1 MKIRQSPH
9 RILQK
14 LYANLHLH
22 LKNRLRHIIIL
33 LLFLFLGTQQ
43 GFTQIVIDP
52 IGGGSENIRSSDTTG
67 MWKRDTANKE
77 IKKIKFKL
85 YPKVQFANNLWLQR
99 DTLKPI
105 DTTISDFHRYFPGAN
120 QILPYATLGSIGS
133 PERILAVTPF
143 QNSGISI
150 GFQQFALHSKT
161 PDNFQF
167 HEVSQPFTLCK
178 YVQGDGGLIG
188 LNILHTQNFSKTWN
202 VTLDY
207 NSVLNGDLYTPEIAQ
222 QQNLNRSTLIGS
234 HFTSQDK
241 KYQHQI
247 IFSWNR
253 NRRVENG
260 GLLTDSLFYGPN
272 FQQTNSISERLFG
285 NYFPRITT
293 AKSFW
298 AQNDHRFKHR
308 YFFDTNQTFGIA
320 QSIRFHKVRFQY
332 QDKNLDTNYYGS
344 IFNFTNKKTLDST
357 SFSLIDHRI
366 GINFQKKFRDF
377 NANLQVNHIY
387 QYLDY
392 QLDTNSKALKSYQIQ
407 SHGFEGILNSKYQS
421 WEIFSEANLFVLGY
435 AQKSFLWNTELK
447 KSFQNKFEIS
457 IRGQISNQP
466 INQYLSTFSSN
477 QYYFSQAKLDYRLTD
492 PNFSQQQ
499 FAQIKISKFGSN
511 FKGNVFFNIGS
522 NQNDVIAINTP
533 IPTSIDYVNFIQFGG
548 DITLKLGKFI
558 FQEQAF
564 FQLNQSSK
572 LNNYG
577 LPKLHA
583 RTAIYFQ
590 NEAFNQALLFRLG
603 IEGIYTSNYNQLN
616 FRPDAASFYFE
627 EANLNPL
634 GNYPVIDVFASGRIQ
649 NVDLFIKYE
658 HLNQWFVVPQFN
670 PRFEQTYA
678 YPIEPVRVRFGFNWR
693 FWN

>member
-1 MKIRQSPH
+1 MKIRQSLH

-14 LYANLHLH
+14 LSANLHFH
-22 LKNRLRHIIIL
+22 LKTRVSHIVFF
-33 LLFLFLGTQQ
+33 LLFLILGTPE
-43 GFTQIVIDP
+43 GFSQIVIDP
-52 IGGGSENIRSSDTTG
+52 IGQAGENMRSSDTTG

-85 YPKVQFANNLWLQR
+85 YPKAQLANYLWLQR
-99 DTLKPI
+99 DTLKPV
-105 DTTISDFHRYFPGAN
+105 DTTISDFHRYFPAAN
-120 QILPYATLGSIGS
+120 QILPYANLGSIGS
-133 PERILAVTPF
+133 PEKILAITPD

-188 LNILHTQNFSKTWN
+188 LNVLHTQNFSKTWN

-234 HFTSQDK
+234 HFTSQNK

-247 IFSWNR
+247 ILSWNR

-260 GLLTDSLFYGPN
+260 GILADSLFYGPN
-272 FQQTNSISERLFG
+272 FQQSNNITERLFG
-285 NYFPRITT
+285 NYFPRIVS

-308 YFFDTNQTFGIA
+308 YFFDTNQTFGIS
-320 QSIRFHKVRFQY
+320 QSIRFHKIRFQF
-332 QDKNLDTNYYGS
+332 QDKNRDTNYYGAD
-344 IFNFTNKKTLDST
+344 FNFSSKKILDST
-357 SFSLIDHRI
+357 AYSLIDHRI
-366 GINFQKKFRDF
+366 GINFQKQFKDF
-377 NANLQVNHIY
+377 TANLQVNHIY
-387 QYLDY
+387 QILNY
-392 QLDTNSKALKSYQIQ
+392 QLDTNSQLLKSYQIH
-407 SHGFEGILNSKYQS
+407 SHGFEGILNSKYKS

-447 KSFQNKFEIS
+447 KTFQNKYLIS

-477 QYYFSQAKLDYRLTD
+477 QFYFSQAKLNYSLTE
-492 PNFSQQQ
+492 PNFKQQQ
-499 FAQIKISKFGSN
+499 FAQIKISKLGDNLKGS
-511 FKGNVFFNIGS
+511 VFCNLGS
-522 NQNDVIAINTP
+522 NQNDVIAINSP
-533 IPTSIDYVNFIQFGG
+533 IPTTIDYVNFIQFGG
-548 DITLKLGKFI
+548 DITIKLGKFI

-564 FQLNQSSK
+564 FQFNQSPS
-572 LNNYG
+572 LVNYG
-577 LPKLHA
+577 LPKLNA
-583 RTAIYFQ
+583 RSAIYFQ

-603 IEGIYTSNYNQLN
+603 IEGIFTSSYTQLN
-616 FRPDAASFYFE
+616 FRPDAGAFYFN
-627 EANLNPL
+627 EANQNPL
-634 GNYPVIDVFASGRIQ
+634 GNYPIIDVFASGRIQ

-658 HLNQWFVVPQFN
+658 HLNQWFVVPEIN
-670 PRFEQTYA
+670 PRFEQTYL